1 MVVSPCKVVAI
12 LCVSAEGRV
21 CDNNVPVG
29 VALLRN
35 NIDIAEPG
43 RGLGLGLGG
52 ASLALAQSLSSSI
65 VTTSKAIDMQSDS
78 LESPFRPEPALAA
91 SPGPVWVKSSGSGA
105 RVANR
110 SVFDFIW
117 ASALPRGVRPDAR
130 TFFRALNP
138 MQSTNCLMA
147 SRSDTA
153 RRGAVRVRRS
163 VLAHERVLMPR
174 IGVTSP
180 LAAMA
185 GVRGAEAWYARAG
198 AAGVAGVLSGNAS
211 GVGPHEKPMKKD
223 SASSRRME
231 RGDVRKIERAGELS
245 SSDG

>member
-1 MVVSPCKVVAI
+1 M
-12 LCVSAEGRV
+12 LCVSSEGKV
-21 CDNNVPVG
+21 CDNSVPVG

-52 ASLALAQSLSSSI
+52 ASLALAPSLSSSI
-65 VTTSKAIDMQSDS
+65 ATLSKANAMPSGS
-78 LESPFRPEPALAA
+78 VESSFTTAA
-91 SPGPVWVKSSGSGA
+91 SPGPTWVKSSGSGA
-105 RVANR
+105 RVTNR
-110 SVFDFIW
+110 SVFDFGW
-117 ASALPRGVRPDAR
+117 VSSLRGVRPAAR

-138 MQSTNCLMA
+138 MQSTSCLMA

-163 VLAHERVLMPR
+163 VLAHEIVPMPR

-180 LAAMA
+180 PAAMA
-185 GVRGAEAWYARAG
+185 GVRGAEAWYVWAG
-198 AAGVAGVLSGNAS
+198 AAGVAAVLSENAS
-211 GVGPHEKPMKKD
+211 AVGPHENPMKKD

-231 RGDVRKIERAGELS
+231 RGAVCKIERAGELS